1 MEVESIL
8 RNIKSNF
15 IIKKIFAYMDKPK
28 LMKIIN
34 HNKILQKRLNLSLEK
49 YKEYFEILSPII
61 IEINIAEN
69 NHGLFINAHNN
80 YFHAYF
86 DDNKEEIKRNR
97 INEWENVKKIKVII
111 NYQIKSF
118 YGLFEECRCIESINF
133 KKFNRNNIISMENMF
148 YKCSSLN
155 ALNLSNFDTNHVI
168 SCSYMFYG
176 CLSLKELNLSNF
188 NTNICFQD
196 AHLQKN

>member
-8 RNIKSNF
+8 LNIKSNL
-15 IIKKIFAYMDKPK
+15 IMKKIFAYMDKPK

-86 DDNKEEIKRNR
+86 DDNKKEIKRNR
-97 INEWENVKKIKVII
+97 INEWENAKKIKVII

-118 YGLFEECRCIESINF
+118 EGLFEECRCLILIF
-133 KKFNRNNIISMENMF
+133 KFF
-148 YKCSSLN
+148 KCSLIN
-155 ALNLSNFDTNHVI
+155 
-168 SCSYMFYG
+168 
-176 CLSLKELNLSNF
+176 
-188 NTNICFQD
+188 
-196 AHLQKN
+196 

>member
-8 RNIKSNF
+8 LNIKSNF

-69 NHGLFINAHNN
+69 NHDLFINAHKD

-86 DDNKEEIKRNR
+86 DDNKKEIKRNR

-111 NYQIKSF
+111 NYQIKSS
-118 YGLFEECRCIESINF
+118 LLLVSLKDVDVLNRLISKNLIELILLIWKICSINV
-133 KKFNRNNIISMENMF
+133 
-148 YKCSSLN
+148 
-155 ALNLSNFDTNHVI
+155 H
-168 SCSYMFYG
+168 
-176 CLSLKELNLSNF
+176 
-188 NTNICFQD
+188 
-196 AHLQKN
+196 H